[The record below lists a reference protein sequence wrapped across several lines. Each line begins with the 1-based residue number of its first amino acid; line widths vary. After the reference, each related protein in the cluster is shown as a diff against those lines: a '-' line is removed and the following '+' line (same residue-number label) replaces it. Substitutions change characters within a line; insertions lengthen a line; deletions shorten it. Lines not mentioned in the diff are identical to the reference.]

1 MGGGAGPVAG
11 DAPGPE
17 AGPVARARPDDDAI
31 NQVFVLFQ
39 LNYHNQFFKA
49 YPNEEQLLQV
59 KRLWKKAL
67 TGYSPQQIQDA
78 ADEVIKTS
86 EYLPTLNFM
95 LQCCERRLG
104 RLGLPDARTAYLEAC
119 RAGSPKS
126 AQRWSHPAVYLAGRD
141 SDWFVLANNAEKVTW
156 PLFRERYRDYCTE
169 VMAGKK
175 LEIPAPEAL
184 PEPTS
189 QSVSKSEA
197 RAQLAKLKRILA
209 G

>member
-1 MGGGAGPVAG
+1 MLAAGGAGPH
-11 DAPGPE
+11 PE
-17 AGPVARARPDDDAI
+17 AGPVAPGRPDDDAI
-31 NQVFVLFQ
+31 NQVFALFR
-39 LNYHNQFFKA
+39 LNYHNQYYKA
-49 YPNEEQLLQV
+49 YPDDGPLLQV

-67 TGYSPQQIQDA
+67 ASYSPQHIQDA

-141 SDWFVLANNAEKVTW
+141 SDWFVLANNPEKITW

-189 QSVSKSEA
+189 QPVSKSEA
-197 RAQLAKLKRILA
+197 RAYLAELKQILA
-209 G
+209 R